1 MARTLYPAQVAQNY
15 SEAKWSV
22 ADDNAQNE
30 TKPVAGD
37 TIICTASSGKVTC
50 DEPWAALALSATGAC
65 EWDFGA
71 QAASVTNVITLDN
84 MTVTTAAATITGDVN
99 LGDVGG
105 AGTLTMSDTL
115 TIDGGFLLDGGTLTM
130 AANKL
135 SITGSYIK
143 TSGTMVTPGELEMTG
158 SGKNLNPGI
167 TNNPAALELGSIAN
181 INLAANGV
189 FKSGMEIPSGS
200 TLNLQGFELTL
211 YRLAAGDQTD
221 TLHCEGTITRTTGSI
236 NLRPGMNVSN
246 GLVFN
251 APDIP
256 VKFES
261 WGVHTWT
268 QTAAWT
274 CSSLNPWDSSNAGAY
289 TFSIDGASLTVGAV
303 TLGKSAAVA
312 GSGGL
317 NLGSGV
323 HSITS
328 VAAGNAANSAN
339 ALDFGTSTT
348 TVTSAF
354 DTSNIKT
361 ISSGACILTFTGGLT
376 IDSTATNNTT
386 WTLAGD
392 TRINGNITLKQ
403 TAGTTELDLAG
414 YRLTLRGGDT
424 FTHTAGTLTSG
435 GGSIIANGQTLT
447 NITADAEI
455 LVYGGIDGGGNTN
468 LTFVGIISGAS
479 SAASPEV
486 GCGNTYGMAELG
498 LGGVH

>member
-71 QAASVTNVITLDN
+71 QTASVTNVITLDN

-130 AANKL
+130 ATNKL
-135 SITGSYIK
+135 TVTGSYIK

-158 SGKNLNPGI
+158 TANLNAGSSNYPAKISTVGAI
-167 TNNPAALELGSIAN
+167 TVTLIGGWSYTNNAN
-181 INLAANGV
+181 IGT
-189 FKSGMEIPSGS
+189 GS
-200 TLNLQGFELTL
+200 TLACGAHTL
-211 YRLAAGDQTD
+211 SINPTANDFFA
-221 TLHCEGTITRTTGSI
+221 CAGTITQSSGYVGMYLFADRTNALPI
-236 NLRPGMNVSN
+236 NTNGGKLLLRG
-246 GLVFN
+246 
-251 APDIP
+251 
-256 VKFES
+256 
-261 WGVHTWT
+261 
-268 QTAAWT
+268 
-274 CSSLNPWDSSNAGAY
+274 NAGIWTMAQSANLSCGDIQM
-289 TFSIDGASLTVGAV
+289 TGGSPTHKGILSMATGAALNTAAV
-303 TLGKSAAVA
+303 TLGDL
-312 GSGGL
+312 GGL
-317 NLGSGV
+317 NYNGGLILGTGT
-323 HSITS
+323 HTIASITS
-328 VAAGNAANSAN
+328 GHAANLNNAV
-339 ALDFGTSTT
+339 ALDSCTLQCTG
-348 TVTSAF
+348 AF

-468 LTFVGIISGAS
+468 LTFVDIISGAS